1 MMARF
6 VERDDGAE
14 NRRTII
20 GYLQRHG
27 RPLAVYTDHAG
38 HFGQWLTKKE
48 ERTDTII
55 SRALGE
61 LGVEVI
67 LAGSPQAK
75 GRVERTFGTAQDR
88 LIKEMRV
95 AGISTLDAANRF
107 LAEYWVPF
115 WNERFAVEPQ
125 DTLDAHRPLPPGIDL
140 EAPLRRDGDPQG
152 GPRLHD
158 PLQEP
163 VLADPG
169 AGRPEVFGRVTRS
182 SLNADFVGTSTSG
195 SANATWPSSPWVGP
209 VLRQHRRRLSPRSRE
224 SRGRSRRSPHWTIH
238 GESKTTRVPGWPWPG
253 GTSGSR
259 KRLREAMESP
269 RSRRMPYLPSVPDG
283 REPRRT
289 VEAGPDMVPA
299 SWPHRPG
306 KAGCDPAQRDHR
318 QPPDLR
324 AGQARPSDR
333 GVHYPPHPLP
343 APTGRGWQTL
353 TQGGTFLFRSTPGHF
368 YSGLT
373 RLRQRG
379 SYRTRRRSLPY
390 PGLHKDPES
399 TCVRGTHLWAPAVR
413 DCAVLGRDALASGGC
428 ALGT

>member
-1 MMARF
+1 MDLSLK
-6 VERDDGAE
+6 ERDRISVLRQVKEGVLTAAAASADRGDTT
-14 NRRTII
+14 NRW
-20 GYLQRHG
+20 
-27 RPLAVYTDHAG
+27 P
-38 HFGQWLTKKE
+38 
-48 ERTDTII
+48 
-55 SRALGE
+55 
-61 LGVEVI
+61 
-67 LAGSPQAK
+67 
-75 GRVERTFGTAQDR
+75 
-88 LIKEMRV
+88 
-95 AGISTLDAANRF
+95 
-107 LAEYWVPF
+107 YWVPF
-115 WNERFAVEPQ
+115 TSRPSRVEPP
-125 DTLDAHRPLPPGIDL
+125 LDAHRPLPPGIDL
-140 EAPLRRDGDPQG
+140 LRRDGDPHLRWPATSRSASRTG
-152 GPRLHD
+152 TGRSRS
-158 PLQEP
+158 
-163 VLADPG
+163 
-169 AGRPEVFGRVTRS
+169 GRPEVFGRVTRS

-289 VEAGPDMVPA
+289 VEAGPTWSPPRGPTGPA
-299 SWPHRPG
+299 RQGATQPNAT
-306 KAGCDPAQRDHR
+306 AGN
-318 QPPDLR
+318 PPDLR

-373 RLRQRG
+373 AGFRAQAEAII
-379 SYRTRRRSLPY
+379 
-390 PGLHKDPES
+390 K
-399 TCVRGTHLWAPAVR
+399 
-413 DCAVLGRDALASGGC
+413 
-428 ALGT
+428 